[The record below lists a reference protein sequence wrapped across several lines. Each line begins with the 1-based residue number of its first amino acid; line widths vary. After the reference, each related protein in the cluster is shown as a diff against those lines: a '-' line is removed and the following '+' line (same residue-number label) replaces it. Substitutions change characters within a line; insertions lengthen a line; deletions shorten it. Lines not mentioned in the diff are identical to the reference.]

1 MTLDSLQLESEASPA
16 ALRFQ
21 RNVVVAASAG
31 TGKTHRL
38 TALYVM
44 LTLGLTSMGCDH
56 FSEAHPPIAP
66 DRVVATTF
74 SRAAAREIRARIERA
89 LQTIAGRVPGASPFA
104 AEIARRR
111 AELAELISDEEL
123 AARAQNALALLPE
136 ARIETL
142 HGLAGDLLRR
152 NALALGLS
160 PDLRVL
166 DEDESEALAFGVIDE
181 VLSSALEGN
190 EEEREGS
197 RALADVCGGLFRAR
211 EALGPFFDRLDEDG
225 LDVSA
230 LGTSD
235 YLGVAIRLRAE
246 LISAVRSCTATSRPA
261 LKGAV
266 MKALSALADS
276 GEGPEISA
284 AAEVALE
291 ELFTLRQPSKLE
303 SYEQPLFALR
313 KDLSGATNAAKA
325 ATLLATLREARST
338 EGRERSML
346 ALLARIRARLT
357 EERLARGVVGFG
369 DLLRLARDGLRD
381 RPLVAA
387 LARDD
392 IDALLVDEFQDT
404 SPVQRDLVYLLRQA
418 RRTAPARPAGKI
430 PSARDIER
438 HGLFLVGD
446 RKQSIYGFRGADVTV
461 FNRVCGELTGEA
473 AAREL
478 ELPRAMCATEPLA
491 ELVVSRMSH
500 RSKPA
505 IVDFVNAFSV
515 ADFAGL
521 AAGGLAY
528 GPGEHLTTLPI
539 AANDVA
545 GRVVFVRDQGEPLE
559 VDEPLLVSAGP
570 ALREAFVAASAAH
583 RLLGDPDAQLS
594 PRDIAI
600 LARRRATIPLIELA
614 LSRLGLP
621 YVVAGRALYDTLEIR
636 DLAAL
641 LRLVLEPSDRRALA
655 HVLRGPLVALS
666 ESGLLSLFRDE
677 EGRPVPFDL
686 HTSALDRTA
695 FPEEAARLE
704 AFRRRFAEVRPTLLR
719 LRAPEALRRAMQ
731 WFDLDRITAA
741 LPRAAPRLGNLDR
754 LVHIAQE
761 RGGSLFSFSRWVER
775 RIADETDEPEAVV
788 FSADDDAIRLLTIH
802 GSKGLDFPAT
812 IVVDLGV
819 REHAA
824 HPAIR
829 FVTMPGETEARVVAY
844 HRGDRGSIVENPARK
859 HANQLATTHSA
870 AERARITYVALTRA
884 RRVLCLIGSA
894 RPPRSGTMLGTLSA
908 RLETELGDHVEI
920 EEANAVLLDAL
931 AAAGPARGPHRPPVE
946 LTRTEPIHIASR
958 DLAEAVSIAT
968 TPFGVFRGCARRFWF
983 RFLLGLEEP
992 VDTGQLDLFE
1002 VDPEMHEK
1010 KVAAFEPGEDDP
1022 DPRAVGRA
1030 AHRILETLDLARLGS
1045 EPIRDE
1051 ELVAPLVAE
1060 GVAPTSAEELARNLG
1075 AFLRGAYSKEL
1086 VNADEVHRE
1095 AEVALELAEAP
1106 RLCLRGTVDLWMR
1119 TADRIDVV
1127 DYKLSA
1133 SGSLDPYAFQLRAY
1147 ALALAR
1153 MFPAAR
1159 VRTGIVFLRGASE
1172 PVWLT
1177 SALGGDTLAPVDHD
1191 TFERDLSATTLAF
1204 AEARAADRWPGV
1216 EVGQCR
1222 RERCGFITA
1231 CHRTTP
1237 SGPKPRRLRRSSRA

>member
-1 MTLDSLQLESEASPA
+1 MTMEALLLESEGSLA

-44 LTLGLTSMGCDH
+44 LTLGLTSMGRDH
-56 FSEAHPPIAP
+56 FSEAHPPIPP

-104 AEIARRR
+104 TEMTRRR
-111 AELAELISDEEL
+111 DELAEPISDDEL

-181 VLSSALEGN
+181 VLASALEGS
-190 EEEREGS
+190 EDEREGS

-235 YLGVAIRLRAE
+235 YLGVATRLRAE
-246 LISAVRSCTATSRPA
+246 LIAAVRACTATTRPA
-261 LKGAV
+261 LKGPV
-266 MKALSALADS
+266 KTTLSALEAS
-276 GEGPEISA
+276 GEGPEISPTAEA
-284 AAEVALE
+284 ALVD
-291 ELFTLRQPSKLE
+291 LFTLRQPSKLE
-303 SYEQPLFALR
+303 SYEQPLFSLR
-313 KDLSGATNAAKA
+313 KDLSGTTNAAKA
-325 ATLLATLREARST
+325 ATLLATLREARAT

-357 EERLARGVVGFG
+357 QERLARGVVGFG

-381 RPLVAA
+381 RPQVAA

-404 SPVQRDLVYLLRQA
+404 SPVQRDLVYLLRQT
-418 RRTAPARPAGKI
+418 RRNAIARPAGTV
-430 PSARDIER
+430 PSAREIER

-478 ELPRAMCATEPLA
+478 ELPREMCAAEPLA
-491 ELVVSRMSH
+491 DLVVSRTSY

-528 GPGEHLTTLPI
+528 GPGEHLTTLPV

-545 GRVVFVRDQGEPLE
+545 GRVLFVRDQGEPLDI
-559 VDEPLLVSAGP
+559 DEPLLASAGP
-570 ALREAFVAASAAH
+570 ALREAFVAAASAH

-600 LARRRATIPLIELA
+600 LARRRATIPLIELS

-641 LRLVLEPSDRRALA
+641 VRLVLEPSDRRALA
-655 HVLRGPLVALS
+655 QVLRGPLVALS
-666 ESGLLSLFRDE
+666 ESGLLSLFRAED
-677 EGRPVPFDL
+677 GRPVAFDL

-719 LRAPEALRRAMQ
+719 LRAPEAVRRAMQ

-761 RGGSLFSFSRWVER
+761 RGGSLFSFSRWLER

-812 IVVDLGV
+812 IVVDLGI

-829 FVTMPGETEARVVAY
+829 FVTMPGEAHARVVAY

-859 HANQLATTHSA
+859 YANQLATTHAA

-884 RRVLCLIGSA
+884 RRILCLIGSA
-894 RPPRSGTMLGTLSA
+894 KPARGGTMLGTLTA
-908 RLETELGDHVEI
+908 RLETELGEQVEV
-920 EEANAVLLDAL
+920 EDANVVLLAAL
-931 AAAGPARGPHRPPVE
+931 SSQTQTRATAPQQDLARARSMHAP
-946 LTRTEPIHIASR
+946 TTE
-958 DLAEAVSIAT
+958 LAEAVSVAT

-1002 VDPEMHEK
+1002 VDPELHEK

-1030 AHRILETLDLARLGS
+1030 AHRILETIELERIVLD
-1045 EPIRDE
+1045 PFRDE

-1060 GVAPTSAEELARNLG
+1060 GVSLASADDLARSIG
-1075 AFLRGAYSKEL
+1075 AFLRSTYAKEL
-1086 VNADEVHRE
+1086 ARADEVHRE
-1095 AEVALELAEAP
+1095 AEVALELAGDP
-1106 RLCLRGTVDLWMR
+1106 RLCLRGTVDLWTR
-1119 TADRIDVV
+1119 SGDRIDVV

-1133 SGSLDPYAFQLRAY
+1133 SRGLEPYAFQLRAY

-1159 VRTGIVFLRGASE
+1159 VRTGIVFLKGEPE
-1172 PVWLT
+1172 PVWLP
-1177 SALGGDTLAPVDHD
+1177 SATGADTLEPADHD
-1191 TFERDLSATTLAF
+1191 AFELDLSATTLAF
-1204 AEARAADRWPGV
+1204 AQARAADRWPGV
-1216 EVGQCR
+1216 ELAHCR
-1222 RERCGFITA
+1222 RERCGFVTA

-1237 SGPKPRRLRRSSRA
+1237 SGPKPRRLRRSS